1 MIEREPFKET
11 CKSLRGMRECECLFV
26 YLVRWLGGLG
36 ERRIPSR
43 VIGKVILSSRLYDK
57 FQRVGIE
64 REDPIPPPPRRGHGP
79 PFIDQGGIVVYKS
92 SISHR
97 MWLLGY
103 MLHRQTI
110 AVTICPLSCL

>member
-64 REDPIPPPPRRGHGP
+64 REDPIPPPP
-79 PFIDQGGIVVYKS
+79 QGGVTV
-92 SISHR
+92 
-97 MWLLGY
+97 LL
-103 MLHRQTI
+103 L
-110 AVTICPLSCL
+110 